1 MKVFGLPKVA
11 WSFIF
16 FVIQVINFAFLVAA
30 MNYDYWFQQRWSFPG
45 GLSLTF
51 KGSLLGPYSNYNL
64 YCTDTDSYDTCY
76 ENCLGH
82 CDLYKI
88 WYGAGVS
95 YVVLDSLAS
104 VIVVIIGA
112 ILVLDFMKVRVLRKL
127 INLLTTA
134 ILMGVVAGLH
144 FLAFVMWA
152 VDCETRISSTARIV
166 SRILGVRVC
175 AGMGG
180 WLLLF
185 GIWFICVVSVL
196 GTLLLFED
204 MEKKRRKMKSKER
217 GSYLLDRSI

>member
-30 MNYDYWFQQRWSFPG
+30 MNYDYWFQQRWSLPG

-127 INLLTTA
+127 LI
-134 ILMGVVAGLH
+134 
-144 FLAFVMWA
+144 
-152 VDCETRISSTARIV
+152 CS
-166 SRILGVRVC
+166 
-175 AGMGG
+175 
-180 WLLLF
+180 LLLF
-185 GIWFICVVSVL
+185 
-196 GTLLLFED
+196 
-204 MEKKRRKMKSKER
+204 
-217 GSYLLDRSI
+217 